1 MIRISML
8 AAGAFAALFA
18 VLPLSVSA
26 QDKKDPKD
34 QKAGGPPPGMPV
46 RAVPVKVGTVLNEV
60 SAVGSLIANESVI
73 IRPETAGRIKAI
85 QFDEGQTVA
94 RGAKLV
100 LLDTSEIDAQLAGSS
115 SDVRLQQAR
124 ADRAEELFKKNFISQ
139 QALDDAR
146 EAFRKATARKAE
158 DEVRL
163 AKMEIR
169 APFSGIVGLRL
180 VSPGAYVKV
189 GEDLARLD
197 AIDVIK
203 LDFRIPEV
211 FLGQVKKDQTVAVRV
226 DAFPGQ
232 PFKGQVYALDTA
244 LDEKT
249 RTATLRARIANPGGK
264 LRPGMFARVALNLGS
279 RDKAL
284 LIPEQA
290 LVPKGD
296 KNYVF
301 RVVDGK
307 AQLAAVEIGSRNPG
321 EVEIVKGLAAGD
333 VVVTDGQMKLQDGV
347 PVMVL
352 PVAAKSAPTPAPPP
366 AK

>member
-1 MIRISML
+1 MTRYSL
-8 AAGAFAALFA
+8 WAFVALFA
-18 VLPLSVSA
+18 ALPLSVSA
-26 QDKKDPKD
+26 QDKKD
-34 QKAGGPPPGMPV
+34 QKAGGPPAMPV
-46 RAVPVKVGTVLNEV
+46 RAVPVKVGTVVNDV
-60 SAVGSLIANESVI
+60 SAVGSLIANESVV
-73 IRPETAGRIKAI
+73 IRPEVAGRIKAI
-85 QFDEGQTVA
+85 QFDEGQAVA
-94 RGAKLV
+94 KDAKLV
-100 LLDTSEIDAQLAGSS
+100 LLDTSEVEAQLAGSS

-180 VSPGAYVKV
+180 VSPGAYVKA

-211 FLGQVKKDQTVAVRV
+211 FVGQVTKNQSVAVRV

-232 PFKGQVYALDTA
+232 PFKGQVYALDTT
-244 LDEKT
+244 LDDKT
-249 RTATLRARIANPGGK
+249 RTATLRARIPNPGGK
-264 LRPGMFARVALNLGS
+264 LRPGMFARVLLTLGS
-279 RDKAL
+279 REKAL

-290 LVPKGD
+290 LVPRGD
-296 KNYVF
+296 KNFVF

-307 AQLAAVEIGSRNPG
+307 AVLAPVEIGSRNPG
-321 EVEIVKGLAAGD
+321 EVEIVKGLAAND
-333 VVVTDGQMKLQDGV
+333 VVVTDGQMKLQTGV
-347 PVMVL
+347 PVAVL
-352 PVAAKSAPTPAPPP
+352 PETAKPAPAPQPP